1 MGERE
6 ILEMLATEA
15 DRRVPLIVKG
25 LRELSESGER
35 DPERIEELRVDAH
48 GLKGAAMVV
57 GQARLAEL
65 GERVEIALV
74 QRIGPGTI
82 QPSLATRMVAAI
94 TAFRDGA
101 RAAAD
106 EKPEPASVDAA
117 LSELRAKPDHAPER

>member
-1 MGERE
+1 MGESE
-6 ILEMLATEA
+6 ILDMLATEA
-15 DRRVPLIVKG
+15 DRRVPTIIKG
-25 LRELSESGER
+25 LRDLSASGEK
-35 DPERIEELRVDAH
+35 DPARIEQLRVDAH

-94 TAFRDGA
+94 SAFRDGA
-101 RAAAD
+101 NAAAN
-106 EKPEPASVDAA
+106 EKPEPPSVDVA
-117 LSELRAKPDHAPER
+117 LSELRAKPDADNPR